1 MIVTLDTV
9 MYILQFVSE
18 TFLSHIMRDV
28 LVDLPVSPIGCVNM
42 DEPLDSP
49 GSQFPHLLSR
59 LCHID

>member
-1 MIVTLDTV
+1 

-18 TFLSHIMRDV
+18 TFLSHGIRDM
-28 LVDLPVSPIGCVNM
+28 LVDLTVSLVGCVNM

-59 LCHID
+59 LCHVD